1 MSALAIERLPD
12 WPAGMN
18 RDLALAYTG
27 VSEGQLR
34 EWERRG
40 LVRFRQ
46 RGPRGAA
53 IVARADLDS
62 ALEALFGAAAGA
74 DDVIEFD

>member
-1 MSALAIERLPD
+1 MGALAIERMPN
-12 WPAGMN
+12 WPAAMS

-27 VSEGQLR
+27 VAEAQLR

-46 RGPRGAA
+46 RGPRGASIA
-53 IVARADLDS
+53 ARSDLDA
-62 ALEALFGAAAGA
+62 ALATLFGAAAA
-74 DDVIEFD
+74 NDDPIEFD